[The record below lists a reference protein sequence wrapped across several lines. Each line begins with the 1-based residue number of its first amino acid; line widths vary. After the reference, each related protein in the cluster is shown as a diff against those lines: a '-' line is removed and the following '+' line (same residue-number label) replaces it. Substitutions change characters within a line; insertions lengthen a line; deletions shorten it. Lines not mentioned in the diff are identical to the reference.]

1 MDHYSI
7 LDQSTPLQDAG
18 LGPSEVNTDEL
29 GTAKP
34 ATSESGTESDMT
46 QMGANRSPQGGVSAM
61 LAAVNSLPPTAPT
74 PTTRAPGFLGQDGG
88 HSLAEMAQRD
98 LDAALQLLA
107 ERAQYITGASGAAIA
122 LRRGRNKD
130 MLCRASAGPN
140 APELGALLSAE
151 FGLSGESVRTRL
163 PLRCDDAER
172 DARVNREGCR
182 QLGVA
187 SVAVMPIVSDDQ
199 VLGVFELFSGK
210 IRAFEERD
218 LTALQHLGE
227 MVETAVR
234 LAQTAQAGEVMGEFV
249 AEVSDVAPA
258 VEAEAELPALPAEAE
273 AAVPDAPA
281 ETTSAKAT
289 SAEATSAETI
299 GAGVSDAAPSVRPL
313 PVEVE
318 PPIPA
323 PPAPIIPTPAPP
335 AAVAVKKPLLWSAA
349 TQPATR
355 PPETDQSHLPPM
367 LRNLR
372 KCQACGFPVSEGRT
386 LCLDCEGKQWSG
398 QVRVPAAAS
407 QPAAR
412 SAVATATA
420 SAAARALV
428 STPADKPAAQP
439 AMSSHPVQP
448 APQAV
453 ETSALSAVPL
463 SMKDEFAA
471 TSTLP
476 EAGESSASTLPFL
489 SAGVTSSESWLS
501 ANKYVLGAITLVVVI
516 LAVIVVWLR

>member
-7 LDQSTPLQDAG
+7 LDQTTSPQGAG
-18 LGPSEVNTDEL
+18 PGKAER
-29 GTAKP
+29 A
-34 ATSESGTESDMT
+34 TESDMT
-46 QMGANRSPQGGVSAM
+46 QLGANRSPQGGVSALM
-61 LAAVNSLPPTAPT
+61 AAVNGLSATAPAAHVL
-74 PTTRAPGFLGQDGG
+74 RFLAEDSG
-88 HSLAEMAQRD
+88 HSVTEMARRD

-122 LRRGRNKD
+122 LRRGGND
-130 MLCRASAGPN
+130 MLCRASTGSN
-140 APELGALLSAE
+140 APEIGALLSAE

-210 IRAFEERD
+210 TSAFQERD
-218 LTALQHLGE
+218 LSALRRLGE

-234 LAQTAQAGEVMGEFV
+234 LAQTAQAAEVMGEFV
-249 AEVSDVAPA
+249 TEVSDLAPA
-258 VEAEAELPALPAEAE
+258 VKAEAALAAAPAETE

-281 ETTSAKAT
+281 EAT
-289 SAEATSAETI
+289 SAETTSAETI
-299 GAGVSDAAPSVRPL
+299 GAEVIDLAPSLRPL

-318 PPIPA
+318 PPIPT

-386 LCLDCEGKQWSG
+386 LCLDCEGKEWSG
-398 QVRVPAAAS
+398 QVRVPALAS

-412 SAVATATA
+412 SSVATATA
-420 SAAARALV
+420 SAAARALA
-428 STPADKPAAQP
+428 SMPADKPAALP

-448 APQAV
+448 AHQAV
-453 ETSALSAVPL
+453 ETSALSAGPL
-463 SMKDEFAA
+463 GMKDASA
-471 TSTLP
+471 VTSTLP
-476 EAGESSASTLPFL
+476 EGGESSASALPFL
-489 SAGVTSSESWLS
+489 SSGVTSSESWFS
-501 ANKYVLGAITLVVVI
+501 ANKYILGAIILVALV
-516 LAVIVVWLR
+516 LAVIGLLR